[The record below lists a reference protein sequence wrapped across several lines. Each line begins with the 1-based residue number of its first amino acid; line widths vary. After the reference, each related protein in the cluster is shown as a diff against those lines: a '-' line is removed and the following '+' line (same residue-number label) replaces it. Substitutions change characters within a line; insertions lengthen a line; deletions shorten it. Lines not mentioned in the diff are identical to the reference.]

1 MEQFKRAQVIILPT
15 EQYTNLCLGHNL
27 SYVESKNS
35 ISIDAIWKSI
45 ELQYQYKPQHLYIIS
60 EDEIKE
66 DDWCMII
73 DKTSKLYGQFEQHKG
88 KHQRNEQWKK
98 IISTTD
104 TSLNY
109 ETPFYG
115 MDEDNNFPQPSQQ
128 FITKYIEEYNKGNII
143 DSIMV
148 EYEQDY
154 TNRNCSTC
162 NLGTDG
168 TCELNLEKKCCSST
182 NNVTKH
188 GDYWISCLDGE
199 EDSEI
204 YKIKVASKDS
214 SITIK
219 KLKDSWNR
227 EEVIEQIWSAYK
239 AANTVFEDESA
250 LRIEFDNWID
260 QNL

>member
-1 MEQFKRAQVIILPT
+1 MNQFKRAQVIMLPT

-45 ELQYQYKPQHLYIIS
+45 ELQYPYKPQHLYIIS

-66 DDWCMII
+66 GDWFIGDNISIKQCTLNNGGNIN
-73 DKTSKLYGQFEQHKG
+73 FKG
-88 KHQRNEQWKK
+88 GWYSGSTNCKK
-98 IISTTD
+98 IIATTD

-128 FITKYIEEYNKGNII
+128 FIEKYIEEYNNGNII
-143 DSIMV
+143 TDIKV
-148 EYEQDY
+148 EYKRVFETIAKGMIGHPEDDISWW
-154 TNRNCSTC
+154 N
-162 NLGTDG
+162 
-168 TCELNLEKKCCSST
+168 EK
-182 NNVTKH
+182 
-188 GDYWISCLDGE
+188 L
-199 EDSEI
+199 
-204 YKIKVASKDS
+204 KINPKDS
-214 SITIK
+214 TITIK

-227 EEVIEQIWSAYK
+227 EEIIEQMWSAYK